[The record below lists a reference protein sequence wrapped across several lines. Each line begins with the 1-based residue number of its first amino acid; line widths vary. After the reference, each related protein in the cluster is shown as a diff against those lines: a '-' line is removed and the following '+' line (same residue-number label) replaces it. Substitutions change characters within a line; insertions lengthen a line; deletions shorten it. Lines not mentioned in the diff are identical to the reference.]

1 MGKEAWL
8 QVTDTDTGWWRIL
21 GRRGESVGVSYTG
34 KEKEMGRGPGLG
46 REAGWKLNPIL
57 EKGSWKGWD
66 YLDNKARNWASW
78 GRLPSCGRRK
88 GLEIDQV
95 TEEARLDGCSRQ

>member
-34 KEKEMGRGPGLG
+34 KEKRWDGGQVWEGKL
-46 REAGWKLNPIL
+46 AGN
-57 EKGSWKGWD
+57 
-66 YLDNKARNWASW
+66 
-78 GRLPSCGRRK
+78 
-88 GLEIDQV
+88 
-95 TEEARLDGCSRQ
+95 